1 MSILALVK
9 SMVPPPLRKP
19 IARLIGFNHLTWGR
33 QKPVNFRN
41 RTPQTISEDVAY
53 AIRVSRS
60 YLDHLQAVGIPI
72 QHSRILEL
80 GPGYHFAP
88 NLVLA
93 SHGAHSSVADRFL
106 APWAS
111 DYHPEFYAQFL
122 AEWGSDLPAVTR
134 VISERAYPPD
144 ALTLHSYPAEDL
156 QSVEDRSQDV
166 VLSNAVLEHVFS
178 IERVCQEMARITARA
193 GYNIHQVDFRDHRD
207 FGRPLEFLLM
217 PDAAFRRQFDGCH
230 GECGNRVR
238 SSQVVAAFR
247 NHGFE
252 LIAFEINERTAP
264 DYLNSFLPR
273 LRASQSA
280 YKDHAADDLG
290 VLGGRFIFRRD

>member
-19 IARLIGFNHLTWGR
+19 IARMIGFNHLTWGR

-41 RTPQTISEDVAY
+41 RMPETISEDVSY

-60 YLDHLQAVGIPI
+60 YLDHLEAIGIPL

-93 SHGAHSSVADRFL
+93 SQGARASVADRFL
-106 APWAS
+106 APWAP
-111 DYHPEFYAQFL
+111 DYHPEFYARFL
-122 AEWGSDLPAVTR
+122 AEWRSELPAVAQ
-134 VISERAYPPD
+134 VISTQGYPAD
-144 ALTLHSYPAEDL
+144 ALTLHPHPAEDL
-156 QSVEDRSQDV
+156 QSVEDQSQDV

-178 IERVCQEMARITARA
+178 IERVCREMARITARG

-217 PDAAFRRQFDGCH
+217 PDAAFRQQFDGCH

-238 SSQVVAAFR
+238 SSEVVAAFR

-252 LIAFEINERTAP
+252 LMGFEVNERAAP
-264 DYLNSFLPR
+264 DYLDRFLPR
-273 LRASQSA
+273 LRASESA
-280 YKDHAADDLG
+280 YKDHASDDLA
-290 VLGGRFIFRRD
+290 VLGGRFIFRRL